1 MATPS
6 SDGTCNIN
14 VVMAT
19 ADLIVEARR
28 RAGLSQRELAARSG
42 HEQATIARWESGH
55 NTPTLEVAR
64 QVLAACGL
72 ELAVHLANH
81 DDSYYPLIA
90 DQLRLAPSQRV
101 AALLAGSAFD
111 PAPIARALER
121 HRVPYLLI
129 GALADVL
136 QGSPVAPGDQRYT
149 IVIADE
155 AAARAAL
162 QRVLEDLDAQTAP
175 RDDSL
180 PGIPGVEVWRIPAA
194 GGELALDLYPPGA
207 HGYRDLARDADR
219 LALLPALSVPV
230 ASLRDL
236 ARIAEASPS
245 PRDQARVPALRATRE
260 LTRDPAATNARL
272 RHAHGRAA

>member
-1 MATPS
+1 
-6 SDGTCNIN
+6 
-14 VVMAT
+14 MAT

-42 HEQATIARWESGH
+42 HDQGTIARWESGH

-72 ELAVHLANH
+72 ELAIQLPNR
-81 DDSYYPLIA
+81 DDSYYALIA
-90 DQLRLAPSQRV
+90 DQLRVPPHQRV
-101 AALLAGSAFD
+101 ARLLAGSAFD
-111 PAPIARALER
+111 PAPIAWALER
-121 HRVPYLLI
+121 NAVPYLLI
-129 GALADVL
+129 GSLAGALH
-136 QGSPVAPGDQRYT
+136 GCPVAPGDHRYT
-149 IVIADE
+149 IVTPDQP
-155 AAARAAL
+155 AARAAL
-162 QRVLEDLDAQTAP
+162 QRALEDLNAQTAP

-180 PGIPGVEVWRIPAA
+180 PGIPDVEVWRIPAA
-194 GGELALDLYPPGA
+194 RGELALDLHPPGA

-219 LALLPALSVPV
+219 PALLPALSVPV

-245 PRDQARVPALRATRE
+245 QHDQARVPALRATRE

-272 RHAHGRAA
+272 RHANRHAA